1 MQSFEYVYKI
11 KNLTVID
18 IEKLWLSSLKDFNEF
33 TLVSSYTKEDAL
45 KLLSHFFFSKLL
57 EIYSQKTTY
66 NFLIFYT
73 ENSINI
79 EEKIFNKN
87 FRYLKNKIKFPI
99 IMSNLKIKEFISL
112 LSDDSPEYDEIVTQ
126 NFSLIDKFKLI
137 KDYMKRNGL
146 TALYKKCSK
155 EAKKTLGL

>member
-33 TLVSSYTKEDAL
+33 TLASSYTKEDAL

-99 IMSNLKIKEFISL
+99 IISNLKIEEFISL

-146 TALYKKCSK
+146 TALYKKCSE